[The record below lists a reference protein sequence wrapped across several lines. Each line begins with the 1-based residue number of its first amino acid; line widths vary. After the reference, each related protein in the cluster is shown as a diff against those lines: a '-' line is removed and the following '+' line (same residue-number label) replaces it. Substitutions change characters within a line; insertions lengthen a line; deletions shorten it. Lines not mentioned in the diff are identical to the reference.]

1 MNYSFRIQTFSF
13 VCKENQCSFFFVNG
27 TICNNFIIL
36 SNLFLFPT
44 AKTDQLVTVA
54 FSCVFS
60 LKCSLFF
67 SWQVVMPTVEADVA
81 FGLGKYPDM
90 SLEEVKSRVVT
101 ALDAV
106 GMRDYMQ
113 VGFMYS

>member
-1 MNYSFRIQTFSF
+1 
-13 VCKENQCSFFFVNG
+13 
-27 TICNNFIIL
+27 
-36 SNLFLFPT
+36 
-44 AKTDQLVTVA
+44 
-54 FSCVFS
+54 
-60 LKCSLFF
+60 
-67 SWQVVMPTVEADVA
+67 MPTVEADVA

-113 VGFMYS
+113 VGFTLIEYVYVRSLFRLFIIN